1 MVKKFGLPVFFFQ
14 VSFLS
19 EIKMAYL
26 VLIHAF
32 FKILFYFIL
41 FAKHYRNYVNL
52 GKVEKRSGQVKTYK

>member
-1 MVKKFGLPVFFFQ
+1 MVKKIGLLVFFFQ

-32 FKILFYFIL
+32 FKIYFIL
-41 FAKHYRNYVNL
+41 VYLSNSIEITL
-52 GKVEKRSGQVKTYK
+52 I

>member
-1 MVKKFGLPVFFFQ
+1 MVKKFGRPVFFFQ

-32 FKILFYFIL
+32 FFNFILFYFI
-41 FAKHYRNYVNL
+41 
-52 GKVEKRSGQVKTYK
+52 

>member
-41 FAKHYRNYVNL
+41 FYLPNTIEITL
-52 GKVEKRSGQVKTYK
+52 I